1 MIGFRTRSSHL
12 RIAFGKAFAAPS
24 GYLAAVLGAAFVLV
38 VTALLPNLRLLGF
51 TFGASE
57 FATGLKWKTAA
68 EVLWNGRIVFSHP
81 GGWMA
86 FPLAA
91 LFGVNVAL
99 VFAYMREQVAFRH
112 AAGSSTVGIVVGL
125 LGVGCAACGSVV
137 LTSLLGVGFVA
148 ALPFGGQELAW
159 LGFAIML
166 FALLDVS
173 AKIADP
179 SCRIPL
185 KKRV

>member
-1 MIGFRTRSSHL
+1 MRRAEHL
-12 RIAFGKAFAAPS
+12 RIAFGKAFASPS
-24 GYLAAVLGAAFVLV
+24 GYLAAVLGAVFVLLL
-38 VTALLPNLRLLGF
+38 TALLPNLKLLGF
-51 TFGASE
+51 TFGESE
-57 FATGLKWKTAA
+57 FPFALKLRTAA

-99 VFAYMREQVAFRH
+99 VFAYMREQVALRH
-112 AAGSSTVGIVVGL
+112 AAGASAFGIVVGL

-166 FALLDVS
+166 FALLDIS

-179 SCRIPL
+179 SCRIPS
-185 KKRV
+185 KKHP